1 MYGLIFFQLSN
12 DQEGIQNINALIF
25 LSVVYSSVIYLFT
38 EVKVDIA
45 YLLIFITFY
54 LLIWDFFNCFLL

>member
-45 YLLIFITFY
+45 YL
-54 LLIWDFFNCFLL
+54 